1 MWKGIESNSLQNEIL
16 KNVFASDVT
25 LAKMD
30 DSRFGFIVLVLGQNG
45 FVRHLFGK
53 GLICDWNILKGKASD
68 SPGRV
73 PSNILNHHCL
83 EKSPSIASETKGGGN
98 ECVHYTRSFF
108 GFFLM
113 GIRLGINGE

>member
-1 MWKGIESNSLQNEIL
+1 MWKGIGFNSLQNEIL

-30 DSRFGFIVLVLGQNG
+30 DSRFGFVVLVLGQNG
-45 FVRHLFGK
+45 FVRNLFGK

-68 SPGRV
+68 SPGLV

-83 EKSPSIASETKGGGN
+83 EKSPLPQKQRGAIMNVFIVLKVFRKIGTS
-98 ECVHYTRSFF
+98 
-108 GFFLM
+108 
-113 GIRLGINGE
+113 LGIDGE